1 MNRNYLQ
8 PVAVVPKNS
17 PRLVQFSS
25 TDVANAS
32 LLLYHI
38 HLEAVLKQGR
48 GERICLT

>member
-8 PVAVVPKNS
+8 PVAVILKNS

-25 TDVANAS
+25 IDVAHAR

-48 GERICLT
+48 AERICLT